1 MPTLNTGGII
11 AWAYADKVRRT
22 LFALTKENVNQG
34 MIKIEDV
41 AYASAI
47 LNQLLYKILVEELNC
62 DKGDMVRIV
71 IDYEIVNG
79 KIVWNY
85 DSLKIEW
92 FKREDQGKV
101 DEATKKRVAEFKQTQ
116 S

>member
-11 AWAYADKVRRT
+11 AGAYADKVRRT
-22 LFALTKENVNQG
+22 LFALTKEAVSQG
-34 MIKIEDV
+34 LIKQEDV

-47 LNQLLYKILVEELNC
+47 LNQLLYKILVEELKC

-71 IDYEIVNG
+71 IDYEIKDG
-79 KIVWNY
+79 KIVWDY
-85 DSLKIEW
+85 DKLKIEW
-92 FKREDQGKV
+92 FVRQDQGRI
-101 DEATKKRVAEFKQTQ
+101 DEAVRKKVEEFKQTQ

>member
-11 AWAYADKVRRT
+11 AGAYADKVRRT

-34 MIKIEDV
+34 IIKTEDV
-41 AYASAI
+41 VYAAAT
-47 LNQLLYKILVEELNC
+47 LNQLLYKILVEELKC
-62 DKGDMVRIV
+62 DKGDMVRII
-71 IDYEIVNG
+71 IDYDIVNG

-92 FKREDQGKV
+92 FRREDQGKV
-101 DEATKKRVAEFKQTQ
+101 DEATKKRVEEFKQTQ
-116 S
+116 K

>member
-1 MPTLNTGGII
+1 MPTLNTGGVIVG
-11 AWAYADKVRRT
+11 AYDDKVRRT

-34 MIKIEDV
+34 IIKTEDV
-41 AYASAI
+41 AYASAQ
-47 LNQLLYKILVEELNC
+47 LNKLLYKILVEELKC

-71 IDYEIVNG
+71 IDYEIANG

-92 FKREDQGKV
+92 FRREDQGKV
-101 DEATKKRVAEFKQTQ
+101 DEATKKRVVEFKQTQ
-116 S
+116 K